1 MTASPMGGDFR
12 GLSVLDIHDN
22 LTASV
27 FVFCPGNY
35 TDRSYRSVVSDAR
48 DIVASG
54 LGVEVFL
61 AQYNF
66 APYAQEE
73 IEKLREIAQKARVL
87 TCHTNQSGW
96 DQDKL
101 EAEIRLV
108 AALGGSIL
116 VVHTATLGLERC
128 DNPPQPRVLRDICKF
143 AMDSGIR
150 IALENSG
157 RTGIAMI
164 HHALDT
170 IGADAASIG
179 MGICID
185 TGHANRSVPLD
196 GVHVQ
201 DYLCE
206 FRDIIIEV
214 HVNDNLGGEDLHLI
228 PGQGNIAWDAVMPE
242 LRALPETTVVCIE
255 LARPDNDPM
264 EALRQS
270 CEFLCGNPLSS
281 SRN

>member
-1 MTASPMGGDFR
+1 M
-12 GLSVLDIHDN
+12 LDIHDN
-22 LTASV
+22 LSASV
-27 FVFCPGNY
+27 YVFCPRNDA
-35 TDRSYRSVVSDAR
+35 DRPCRSAVSDAR

-61 AQYNF
+61 SQYDY
-66 APYAQEE
+66 APYTQEE
-73 IEKLREIAQKARVL
+73 IGELREIGRTASVL

-101 EAEIRLV
+101 KSEIRFV
-108 AALGGSIL
+108 AGLGGSIL
-116 VVHTATLGLERC
+116 VVHPATLGLEHC
-128 DNPPQPRVLRDICKF
+128 DNPPRPRVLRDICRF

-150 IALENSG
+150 IAFENSG
-157 RTGIAMI
+157 RTGIAMM
-164 HHALDT
+164 HHMLDT

-228 PGQGNIAWDAVMPE
+228 PGQGTIAWDAVIPE
-242 LRALPETTVVCIE
+242 LRGLPETTAICIE

-270 CEFLCGNPLSS
+270 CEFLCRNSV
-281 SRN
+281 SRVGPDL